1 MIQLVQ
7 VDTIGIKET
16 FATFLVSKDQ
26 LTMNV
31 KVEKRVKHLVALCVV
46 ELQVENSDVSNA
58 INLVQKLIVAL

>member
-31 KVEKRVKHLVALCVV
+31 KVEKRVKHLVGLSVV
-46 ELQVENSDVSNA
+46 ELQVENPNVLNA
-58 INLVQKLIVAL
+58 IKLISNH

>member
-46 ELQVENSDVSNA
+46 ELQVKNSTVLNETNSCKIITN
-58 INLVQKLIVAL
+58 IE

>member
-31 KVEKRVKHLVALCVV
+31 KVEKRVKHLVGLSVV
-46 ELQVENSDVSNA
+46 ELQVENPNVLNA
-58 INLVQKLIVAL
+58 IKLVQKVDH